1 MPAYFISYFS
11 PMLGLLTGLFVLKGM
26 EPQQFA
32 YSARPVASLRLF
44 PTYARP
50 EQNRRDMFRRRPN

>member
-32 YSARPVASLRLF
+32 YS
-44 PTYARP
+44 
-50 EQNRRDMFRRRPN
+50 DMFRRRPN